1 MAAFEYFSRS
11 QNVRYRGESGT
22 ASARP
27 WPPLGAF
34 AANSTWGPFEVPPA
48 ASAPKRGNMLQ
59 CGTYGNVP
67 LQDRNTMSKPPH
79 STTRWLTGAAATAAA
94 GVAAAFYNRFRTK
107 QAEAETPPVGSFI
120 EAEGAKLHYL
130 RRGSGPCIVLL
141 HGNGV
146 MLQDWLASGVFDE
159 LAKNHDVI
167 AFDRPGFGYSSRP
180 RSIVWTPQ
188 AQAAALAS
196 ALKQLGV
203 EEATV
208 VGHSFGTLVAL
219 ALGLNHALLVSR
231 LVLLGGYYFPTAR
244 PDLVMNAGPAVPIVG
259 DLMRHTISPIAGRAM
274 MPGVEKILFS
284 PAPVDAKWKQNFPVN
299 MVTRP
304 SQVRATA
311 ADAAMAIPA
320 AASLSKR
327 YKDLTLPTTILAGA
341 GDKIV
346 RYEGQS
352 RRLHETL
359 SNSQFVR
366 VDDVGHMIHY
376 SARDTVLKA
385 LIS

>member
-1 MAAFEYFSRS
+1 MSDTS
-11 QNVRYRGESGT
+11 NT
-22 ASARP
+22 AR
-27 WPPLGAF
+27 
-34 AANSTWGPFEVPPA
+34 
-48 ASAPKRGNMLQ
+48 
-59 CGTYGNVP
+59 
-67 LQDRNTMSKPPH
+67 
-79 STTRWLTGAAATAAA
+79 RWLAGAAVATAA
-94 GVAAAFYNRFRTK
+94 GIAAAAYNRYRANEA
-107 QAEAETPPVGSFI
+107 QAETPPIGSFV

-130 RRGSGPCIVLL
+130 RRGRGPFVVLL

-146 MLQDWLASGVFDE
+146 LLQDWLASGVFDE
-159 LAKNHDVI
+159 LARTNDVI

-180 RSIVWTPQ
+180 RSIIWTPQ

-196 ALKQLGV
+196 ALGQLGINR
-203 EEATV
+203 ATV
-208 VGHSFGTLVAL
+208 VGHSFGSLVAL
-219 ALGLNHALLVSR
+219 ALGLDHPELVSR

-244 PDLVMNAGPAVPIVG
+244 PDLVMNAGPAVPILG
-259 DLMRHTISPIAGRAM
+259 DVMRHTISPIAGRAM

-284 PAPVDAKWKQNFPVN
+284 PEPVDPNWKQNFPVH

-327 YKDLTLPTTILAGA
+327 YPELTTPTVIVAGE

-346 RYEGQS
+346 GYEGQS

-359 SNSQFVR
+359 PNSHFIR
-366 VDDVGHMIHY
+366 VENVGHMVHY
-376 SARDTVLKA
+376 TARNTVLDAITTQAGERA
-385 LIS
+385 LA

>member
-1 MAAFEYFSRS
+1 M
-11 QNVRYRGESGT
+11 T
-22 ASARP
+22 
-27 WPPLGAF
+27 
-34 AANSTWGPFEVPPA
+34 
-48 ASAPKRGNMLQ
+48 
-59 CGTYGNVP
+59 
-67 LQDRNTMSKPPH
+67 KPPH
-79 STTRWLTGAAATAAA
+79 PSSRWITGAAVTAAA
-94 GVAAAFYNRFRTK
+94 GIAAAIYNRSRTK
-107 QAEAETPPVGSFI
+107 QAEAETPPVGSFV
-120 EAEGAKLHYL
+120 EAEGVKLHYL

-159 LAKNHDVI
+159 LAKDYDVI

-180 RSIVWTPQ
+180 RSVLWTPQ

-196 ALKQLGV
+196 ALEQLGV
-203 EEATV
+203 NDATV

-219 ALGLNHALLVSR
+219 AMGLDHSQVVSR

-259 DLMRHTISPIAGRAM
+259 DVMRHTISPIAGRAM

-284 PAPVDAKWKQNFPVN
+284 PAPVDAKWKQSFPVD

-327 YKDLTLPTTILAGA
+327 YGDLTIPTTIIAGA

-346 RYEGQS
+346 RFEGQS
-352 RRLHETL
+352 RRLHDAL
-359 SNSQFVR
+359 PNSQFIR
-366 VDDVGHMIHY
+366 IENVGHMVHY
-376 SARDTVLKA
+376 SARNTVLEA
-385 LIS
+385 IARASVAPAVAEHAAG